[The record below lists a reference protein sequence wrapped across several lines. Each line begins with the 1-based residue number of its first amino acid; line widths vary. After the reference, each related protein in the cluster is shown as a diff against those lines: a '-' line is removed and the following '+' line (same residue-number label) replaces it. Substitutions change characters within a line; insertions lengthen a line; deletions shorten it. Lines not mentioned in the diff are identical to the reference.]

1 MLDQS
6 AAMREQ
12 FSLDENQIAL
22 RDMARTFADEV
33 FAPNAIAWDEAR
45 HFPVVEMRK
54 AAELGMGGIYVA
66 EDVGGSGLSR
76 LAAAVIFEALSTG
89 CPAVA
94 AYMSIHNM
102 TAWMIDA
109 FGSPDQREQWLPR
122 LCSMDLLASYC
133 LTEPDS
139 GSDAAAL

>member
-1 MLDQS
+1 MLDQTS
-6 AAMREQ
+6 GGTPP
-12 FSLDENQIAL
+12 FSLDTDQVAV
-22 RDMARTFADEV
+22 RDMARAFADEV
-33 FAPNAIAWDEAR
+33 FAPNALAWDEAK
-45 HFPVVEMRK
+45 HFPVAEMRK
-54 AAELGMGGIYVA
+54 AAALGMGGIYIA

-109 FGSPDQREQWLPR
+109 FGSPEQRKTFLPQ
-122 LCSMDLLASYC
+122 LCTMELLA
-133 LTEPDS
+133 
-139 GSDAAAL
+139 